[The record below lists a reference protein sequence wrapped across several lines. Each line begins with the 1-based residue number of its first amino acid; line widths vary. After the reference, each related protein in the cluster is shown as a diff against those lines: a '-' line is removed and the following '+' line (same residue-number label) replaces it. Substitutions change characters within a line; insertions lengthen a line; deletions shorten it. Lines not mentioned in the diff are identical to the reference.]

1 MWIQFNNAFLSI
13 VENRDNKLELLVR
26 ARIKG
31 DIEKIFP
38 EVEVFENDSA
48 DYKYRALISKAKVA
62 ARMMLKITEIL
73 IFKITY
79 YIYLHYAEYGD
90 GAHGELNGKVMFLL
104 LKELRKKVFMTY
116 FLRCLINIKTLILV

>member
-38 EVEVFENDSA
+38 EADVFEDDSA
-48 DYKYRALISKAKVA
+48 DYKYRAFISKAKVA
-62 ARMMLKITEIL
+62 ARMMLKTTEINYDN
-73 IFKITY
+73 FKNSIPSDQSERHHS
-79 YIYLHYAEYGD
+79 YL
-90 GAHGELNGKVMFLL
+90 NVWT
-104 LKELRKKVFMTY
+104 ELRKLQK
-116 FLRCLINIKTLILV
+116 

>member
-31 DIEKIFP
+31 DIEKIFL

-62 ARMMLKITEIL
+62 ARMMLKITEINYDN
-73 IFKITY
+73 FKNSVKEVERKNSYSNIW
-79 YIYLHYAEYGD
+79 H
-90 GAHGELNGKVMFLL
+90 
-104 LKELRKKVFMTY
+104 ELRKLQK
-116 FLRCLINIKTLILV
+116 

>member
-38 EVEVFENDSA
+38 EADVFEDNSNCCH
-48 DYKYRALISKAKVA
+48 IV
-62 ARMMLKITEIL
+62 I
-73 IFKITY
+73 
-79 YIYLHYAEYGD
+79 
-90 GAHGELNGKVMFLL
+90 
-104 LKELRKKVFMTY
+104 LRKPR
-116 FLRCLINIKTLILV
+116 LCCRS